1 MHVVCAGKFTFRIPV
16 PANHCIFLPAKLTT
30 SFTMTM
36 RRIYINQGSARQAS
50 TDCLCDMLRGHS
62 LDIAIFCQLIKMVQL
77 ITHLRS
83 VVWPFTQMSSWKATS
98 TNYDFFKLFL
108 HVFSLS
114 SNPQRWEW
122 LHPTL
127 ESLGSSW
134 LKCGISSGCNFSSC
148 LVLMPARVKP
158 RLRPCL
164 QHFGTQESSTFLS
177 IETMTLATQRRRARV
192 STACK
197 HVPSAAML
205 SNYWISWSQV
215 QSKNNSFM
223 RK

>member
-1 MHVVCAGKFTFRIPV
+1 
-16 PANHCIFLPAKLTT
+16 
-30 SFTMTM
+30 
-36 RRIYINQGSARQAS
+36 
-50 TDCLCDMLRGHS
+50 
-62 LDIAIFCQLIKMVQL
+62 MVQL

-98 TNYDFFKLFL
+98 TNYDLFL

-148 LVLMPARVKP
+148 PVLMPARDKP
-158 RLRPCL
+158 RLCPCL

-177 IETMTLATQRRRARV
+177 IETMTLAILKLPSLGT
-192 STACK
+192 SWK
-197 HVPSAAML
+197 HVPSAAMFKL
-205 SNYWISWSQV
+205 EITGSVGARFNPKIIASCANKKHRS
-215 QSKNNSFM
+215 
-223 RK
+223 R